1 MESKFSLEIDNK
13 YTLVVSS
20 QAQQI
25 DFKVEERKN
34 INTEYYQVTYDK
46 DKDIFA
52 ENYKIDSNDILKSF
66 EKLIDNK
73 ALQYRIDSSNM
84 VLQLN
89 DLIKITLEKKKYEK
103 DDIIKML
110 VNKVNELYI
119 DNEKKTLQIEE
130 LTNEVKALKTKPS
143 DNHLLEKIYN
153 QIPKYSIESLFIDD
167 GHGILDFLQKKLEI
181 PVKAYLKYK
190 ASYDGDNAYTF
201 HRLCDG
207 ISPTLTVIKT
217 TNGKMF
223 GGYTEAKWVSTFSYV
238 EDDKAFLFKMI
249 KNKFKAFDI
258 VESCYALR
266 CKKELGPSFGEKD
279 IYINNK
285 FLSTEGSTELSSYS
299 MDDPYELIDED
310 YNSNFSIKD
319 IEVYYI
325 EKQ

>member
-1 MESKFSLEIDNK
+1 MELGFSLEIDNK

-119 DNEKKTLQIEE
+119 DNEKKNTS
-130 LTNEVKALKTKPS
+130 NR
-143 DNHLLEKIYN
+143 
-153 QIPKYSIESLFIDD
+153 
-167 GHGILDFLQKKLEI
+167 GINK
-181 PVKAYLKYK
+181 
-190 ASYDGDNAYTF
+190 
-201 HRLCDG
+201 R
-207 ISPTLTVIKT
+207 
-217 TNGKMF
+217 GK
-223 GGYTEAKWVSTFSYV
+223 
-238 EDDKAFLFKMI
+238 
-249 KNKFKAFDI
+249 
-258 VESCYALR
+258 
-266 CKKELGPSFGEKD
+266 
-279 IYINNK
+279 
-285 FLSTEGSTELSSYS
+285 GSQ
-299 MDDPYELIDED
+299 
-310 YNSNFSIKD
+310 N
-319 IEVYYI
+319 
-325 EKQ
+325 